1 MVEKKKPIR
10 GKQKKVV
17 QEAPKPAFS
26 GIPKYVPVM
35 ENESIDLRIRNK
47 IRDGAGVK
55 NLINMRLWAC
65 EVLEM
70 TNNEILEQ
78 FKLCWE
84 KKCLYPVNKRKFVVY
99 IAQLIMQHER
109 DKIRAEKELKDKEAK
124 LVGEV
129 PAGDTPAVPEVEE
142 AVAEKVEVADE
153 A

>member
-10 GKQKKVV
+10 GKQKRNV
-17 QEAPKPAFS
+17 QEAPKPAFQ
-26 GIPKYVPVM
+26 GIPKYIPVM
-35 ENESIDLRIRNK
+35 ENESIDIRIRNK
-47 IRDGAGVK
+47 IRDGVGVK

-84 KKCLYPVNKRKFVVY
+84 KKCLFPANKRKFLVY

-109 DKIRAEKELKDKEAK
+109 DKIRAEKERKEKEAK
-124 LVGEV
+124 LAEEGTGGVSMS
-129 PAGDTPAVPEVEE
+129 PKVEE
-142 AVAEKVEVADE
+142 AVTEKVEVPDE